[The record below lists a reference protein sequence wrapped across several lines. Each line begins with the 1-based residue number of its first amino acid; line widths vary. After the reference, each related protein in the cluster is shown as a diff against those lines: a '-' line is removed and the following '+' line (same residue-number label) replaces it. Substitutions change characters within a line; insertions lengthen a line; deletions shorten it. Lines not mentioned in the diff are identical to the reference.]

1 METPLKL
8 ELQGIKATDYVREL
22 IADNLSKIERRYGRA
37 TACRIVVRAPNGHH
51 RSGEPYSVSMR
62 IALPA
67 GREIIVGHIKTTDSR
82 FTDLTFAI
90 NDAFKRA
97 LRQLR
102 EETAQ
107 LNGRARRHAARVPA
121 EAI

>member
-8 ELQGIKATDYVREL
+8 ELQGIRATDYVREL
-22 IADNLSKIERRYGRA
+22 IAENLSKIERRHGRA

-67 GREIIVGHIKTTDSR
+67 RREIIVGHINTDSR

-121 EAI
+121 EAV

>member
-22 IADNLSKIERRYGRA
+22 IANNLSKIEKRHGRA
-37 TACRIVVRAPNGHH
+37 TACRVVVRAPNGHH

-67 GREIIVGHIKTTDSR
+67 RREIIVGHIKTTDSR

-107 LNGRARRHAARVPA
+107 LNGRTKRHAARVSA
-121 EAI
+121 EAV